1 MCDYLKCCTLC
12 CGGWSP
18 LATGDTD
25 PCRCKA
31 VNGTS
36 RNFAVSGEDPYWALC
51 RASIFNTFFNT
62 LYVFENICRHFATKC
77 CTICASCISEWEND
91 DEHGCF
97 SQHTYSN
104 FECHLESFS
113 AELNDHCALPLFY
126 CGPAVSGEDCFIECG
141 DVSRSNMEYSHNPA
155 LFNWSL
161 LCSFEHI
168 YTNNRIIL

>member
-18 LATGDTD
+18 LAAGDTD

-51 RASIFNTFFNT
+51 RVSIFNTFFNT

-97 SQHTYSN
+97 S
-104 FECHLESFS
+104 
-113 AELNDHCALPLFY
+113 
-126 CGPAVSGEDCFIECG
+126 
-141 DVSRSNMEYSHNPA
+141 
-155 LFNWSL
+155 
-161 LCSFEHI
+161 
-168 YTNNRIIL
+168 